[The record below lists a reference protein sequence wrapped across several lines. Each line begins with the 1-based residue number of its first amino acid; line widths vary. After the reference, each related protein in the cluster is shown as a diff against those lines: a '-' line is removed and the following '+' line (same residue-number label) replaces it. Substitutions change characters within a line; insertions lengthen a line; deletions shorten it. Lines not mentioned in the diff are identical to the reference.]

1 VRRVG
6 LVSISVTSHSV
17 GTGGRMRA
25 YGKSVAPSLQYALMI
40 PVFKQLRALGL
51 VMLWLSLRGDPP
63 D

>member
-1 VRRVG
+1 
-6 LVSISVTSHSV
+6 
-17 GTGGRMRA
+17 MRA